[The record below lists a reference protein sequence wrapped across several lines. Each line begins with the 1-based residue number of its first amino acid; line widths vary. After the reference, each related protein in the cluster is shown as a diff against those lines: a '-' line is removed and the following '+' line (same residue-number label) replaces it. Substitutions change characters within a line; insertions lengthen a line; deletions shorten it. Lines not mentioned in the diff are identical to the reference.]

1 MPAAFGQRIGAAVR
15 LSQSTTS
22 GRASFLPAVPS
33 VRLVHRQR
41 LWCTSI
47 AYDERTS
54 AAVPQVPPSPSLSIT
69 NGATPA
75 DNSNNNNSGE
85 EVVGDKERSRRM
97 KISAANRGRTPWNK
111 GRSLP
116 DSVREKIRQRT
127 FEAMQRPDVR
137 ARMAE
142 ANQHR
147 PPHRQEVKERIRSV
161 LKERVAEA
169 KGVIT
174 LEADKILDAMRE
186 SDDPAERLAAEQ
198 SDAGEIISRVTWRFI
213 KRDFETTFDKWLADD
228 NGFRTYMVARFA
240 ELAERGSKR
249 RSAGASGTRRRSA
262 SSKSSSGKVRRAVA
276 TQKKL
281 IAAKEKLAQAETAL
295 ANVLP
300 MKPKLAGNPEALQK
314 VLNIEAAVPKLREQ
328 VAALTEA
335 MAPLQQ
341 YLTPVANSAA
351 GFVMQQQAAAQEAAE
366 VAAGAAAAAA
376 VAKAVANGSSS
387 RPAPSSS
394 APLPR

>member
-1 MPAAFGQRIGAAVR
+1 MFLDTTKFRIIMPAVIGQRLGATVR
-15 LSQSTTS
+15 LSQPSTS
-22 GRASFLPAVPS
+22 GRASLLPTVPS
-33 VRLVHRQR
+33 VRVVPRQR
-41 LWCTSI
+41 LWCASI
-47 AYDERTS
+47 AYDERTT
-54 AAVPQVPPSPSLSIT
+54 AAPPQAPPPPSIPLS
-69 NGATPA
+69 NGNGSTST
-75 DNSNNNNSGE
+75 DKHSDKE
-85 EVVGDKERSRRM
+85 DIGDKERTRRL

-161 LKERVAEA
+161 LKERVVEA
-169 KGVIT
+169 KVIIT
-174 LEADKILDAMRE
+174 EEAERILATMRE
-186 SDDPAERLAAEQ
+186 SEDPAERNAAEQ
-198 SDAGEIISRVTWRFI
+198 ADALDIVSRVTWRFI
-213 KRDFETTFDKWLADD
+213 KRDFDGTYDKWLADD
-228 NGFRTYMVARFA
+228 NGFRTYMIARFA
-240 ELAERGSKR
+240 ELAERSAKR
-249 RSAGASGTRRRSA
+249 RVGSGNGTRRRSPT
-262 SSKSSSGKVRRAVA
+262 SKSSQGKVRRAFA

-300 MKPKLAGNPEALQK
+300 MRPKLAGNPEALQK
-314 VLNIEAAVPKLREQ
+314 VTNIEAAVPKLREQ

-341 YLTPVANSAA
+341 YLTPTPNSAA
-351 GFVMQQQAAAQEAAE
+351 GFVMQQQEAAE
-366 VAAGAAAAAA
+366 SAAAAAA
-376 VAKAVANGSSS
+376 AAANNNSSS
-387 RPAPSSS
+387 RPAP
-394 APLPR
+394 LPR

>member
-1 MPAAFGQRIGAAVR
+1 MPAALGQRIGAAVR
-15 LSQSTTS
+15 LSQPTTS
-22 GRASFLPAVPS
+22 GRSSLLPAVPS

-41 LWCTSI
+41 LWCASI

-54 AAVPQVPPSPSLSIT
+54 AAVPQAPPSPPLPLT
-69 NGATPA
+69 NGATPS
-75 DNSNNNNSGE
+75 DNVDE
-85 EVVGDKERSRRM
+85 ELVGDKERSRRM

-174 LEADKILDAMRE
+174 LEADKILEAMRE
-186 SDDPAERLAAEQ
+186 SEDPAERAAAEQ

-213 KRDFETTFDKWLADD
+213 KRDFETTFDKWLTDD

-240 ELAERGSKR
+240 ELAERGAKR
-249 RSAGASGTRRRSA
+249 RSAGAGTRRRTA
-262 SSKSSSGKVRRAVA
+262 NKSSSGKVRRAVA

-314 VLNIEAAVPKLREQ
+314 VMNIEAAVPKLREQ

-351 GFVMQQQAAAQEAAE
+351 GFVMQQQAAAQEAHE
-366 VAAGAAAAAA
+366 VASGAAAAAA
-376 VAKAVANGSSS
+376 VAKAVANGSSM
-387 RPAPSSS
+387 PASSS